1 MTVFTNRILNMKR
14 IKAIG
19 FDMDYTLVRYNS
31 ENFEKL
37 TFEIVLDKLVNNL
50 GYPKEI
56 LDLKFDFKQVIQGL
70 VIDRQR
76 GNILMV
82 NRFGK
87 VKSAF
92 HGLKPLGFKEQQRV
106 YGNDIIDLGD
116 QNIQSL
122 DTFFAVS
129 NGVLFG
135 SLVDLKDKGLDIP
148 DYETLSYEIKKALDI
163 VHSDGSLKSEVRKNI
178 SRYVVQDPEVATLL
192 ERYKRY
198 GKRLFIATNSE
209 YSYSKLLLDYTI
221 TPFLKEHKHWSELFE
236 ITTTLTCKPR
246 FFTERNSYLK
256 IDIDS
261 EMMLNHDGPLVPG
274 IYQGG
279 SAEKL
284 QTYLDMEEDEIL
296 YLGDHIY
303 GDVVQLKKSINWRT
317 GLILEPLIEEVAS
330 IKESTSIQNQI
341 DELMEKK
348 EDLELAL
355 NDLDLKKREEGG
367 DVDKEKI
374 NKYFAQIEVINSK
387 ISELLEE
394 YRKHFN
400 PHWGQ
405 MMRAGQEESRFA
417 DQVEKYACI
426 YMAKVAD
433 LLAYSP
439 KTYFRPAKRVLPHE
453 SV

>member
-178 SRYVVQDPEVATLL
+178 SWYVVQDPEVATLL

>member
-14 IKAIG
+14 IKCIG

-56 LDLKFDFKQVIQGL
+56 LDLKFDFTQVIQGL

-92 HGLKPLGFKEQQRV
+92 HGLKPIGFKEQQRV

-163 VHSDGSLKSEVRKNI
+163 VHSDGSLKAEVRKNI
-178 SRYVVQDPEVATLL
+178 ERYVIQDPEVATLL

-256 IDIDS
+256 IDTDS
-261 EMMLNHDGPLVPG
+261 EMMANHEGPLVPG

-284 QTYLDMEEDEIL
+284 QTYLDLEEDEIL

-317 GLILEPLIEEVAS
+317 GLILEPLIEEVES
-330 IKESTSIQNQI
+330 IKKSTPIQNQI
-341 DELMEKK
+341 DELMEEK

-367 DVDKEKI
+367 DVDKEQI
-374 NKYFAQIEVINSK
+374 NKYFSQIEVINSK

-394 YRKHFN
+394 YKKHFN

-433 LLAYSP
+433 LLTYSP
-439 KTYFRPAKRVLPHE
+439 KTYFRPAKRILPHE